1 MKATLEFALPD
12 DMYQFKCASIA
23 QDLAHAVVE
32 VNRIYRNY
40 SKHREDHND
49 LRDVIQEMHDAVR
62 ELAWRLEQG

>member
-12 DMYQFKCASIA
+12 DMYAFKCASIA
-23 QDLAHAVVE
+23 QDLAHAVIE
-32 VNRIYRNY
+32 INRIYRNY

-49 LRDVIQEMHDAVR
+49 PRDVIQEMHDAVR

>member
-1 MKATLEFALPD
+1 MKATLEFTLPD

-32 VNRIYRNY
+32 VDRLYRNY
-40 SKHREDHND
+40 SKRKSDHD
-49 LRDVIQEMHDAVR
+49 DPRDVIQEMHDAVR